1 MNIKEEDNNKLK
13 TKKLGKNNNDNK
25 SNKNDNTSKEFN
37 KNFNINPK
45 MEKNKKKLNKKIK
58 EEKEEIILIDD
69 DKSITE
75 ESKKSEPYVK
85 KIIQNKSVD
94 KKGKKLKLKKI
105 KEEEKNPVIK
115 DIEIHI
121 NNKQFNINN
130 NLSFSSNNDKGNF
143 NQVLFDY
150 KNFNEKKVPTKR
162 KKDLDEE
169 ELKDIKY
176 QKDLVEK
183 QKKKG
188 WIQKE
193 EIEKGKN
200 KKDNNKKNQGIKLET
215 YINESIKEN
224 NNDNKSLNN
233 SDISLLSLDK
243 LNNKEGNKKDHKN
256 QFEDL
261 EIEKSDNSHE
271 VNQNIIKNKDI
282 EKSIEKSIDKGNS
295 LDDLLM
301 LDKITDFSHDNN
313 LRNINNIKNMNE
325 EIKKGNN
332 NTPNKKQTQSQE
344 GMDLDFSSNVQSKD
358 KAYNFNN
365 NLVLNNSQNK
375 EKEKENILEEK
386 NKKLSKFQEYL
397 KFKKLNEIKNDN
409 NDNIP
414 ADKNYELE
422 IKTQEDQQTY
432 DEFYKMNHN
441 NRKSIMN
448 NNKKKSNNNFIEN
461 IPENSRI
468 KKERE
473 KMKGHKCELCQKF
486 YDCVNENED
495 VDFLCQECSRHR
507 TDQPINKT
515 PQGFYDLNI

>member
-1 MNIKEEDNNKLK
+1 
-13 TKKLGKNNNDNK
+13 
-25 SNKNDNTSKEFN
+25 
-37 KNFNINPK
+37 

-58 EEKEEIILIDD
+58 EEKEEKEEVILIED
-69 DKSITE
+69 DKSLTE

-94 KKGKKLKLKKI
+94 KKGKKSKI
-105 KEEEKNPVIK
+105 KKSKEEKEEKGKNPVIK

-121 NNKQFNINN
+121 NNKKLNISNINN
-130 NLSFSSNNDKGNF
+130 NMSFSSNNDKGNF

-150 KNFNEKKVPTKR
+150 KNFVEKKGPTKR

-193 EIEKGKN
+193 EIEKEKK
-200 KKDNNKKNQGIKLET
+200 KKDNNKNKGIKLEA

-224 NNDNKSLNN
+224 NVDDKDLNN
-233 SDISLLSLDK
+233 SEISLLSLDK
-243 LNNKEGNKKDHKN
+243 LNNKERNKKEARN
-256 QFEDL
+256 QFEEFENVKND
-261 EIEKSDNSHE
+261 SSHGNDINK
-271 VNQNIIKNKDI
+271 VKNKEMDI
-282 EKSIEKSIDKGNS
+282 EKSIEKSLEKGNS
-295 LDDLLM
+295 LDDLLL

-313 LRNINNIKNMNE
+313 IRIINNIKNMNE
-325 EIKKGNN
+325 EIKNN
-332 NTPNKKQTQSQE
+332 NTTPIKKQTQSQE
-344 GMDLDFSSNVQSKD
+344 GMDLDFNSNVQSKD
-358 KAYNFNN
+358 KSYNFNN
-365 NLVLNNSQNK
+365 NLVLQNSQNK
-375 EKEKENILEEK
+375 EKNNILEEK
-386 NKKLSKFQEYL
+386 NQKLSKFQEYL

-409 NDNIP
+409 DNIQN
-414 ADKNYELE
+414 DKNYELE

-432 DEFYKMNHN
+432 DEFYKMSHN
-441 NRKSIMN
+441 NRKSTN
-448 NNKKKSNNNFIEN
+448 NNKKKLNNNFMEN

-486 YDCVNENED
+486 YDCVNESD
-495 VDFLCQECSRHR
+495 DFLCQECSRHR